1 MKSFLRVEAY
11 NNEDGDVSDL
21 SIKFVEVVRTNGEYT
36 LSFSLESDGD
46 GVIDK
51 YHFYDVKSK
60 VYGQSSAPWD
70 FEEFSDVDYEW
81 TEHESLEDFGFDS
94 NEIGEEICSMRS
106 EFIEKYLNE
115 ELNKDLYNF
124 KVPFNKKDTMNI
136 DEDGNLIFEE
146 GDKNILPPNR

>member
-11 NNEDGDVSDL
+11 NHEGDSDL
-21 SIKFVEVVRTNGEYT
+21 SIKFVELVRTNGEYT
-36 LSFSLESDGD
+36 LSFYLDSDGD
-46 GVIDK
+46 GVIDS

-60 VYGQSSAPWD
+60 VYGKSPAPWD
-70 FEEFSDVDYEW
+70 FEEFSNVDYEW

-94 NEIGEEICSMRS
+94 DEIGEVLYSMRS

-124 KVPFNKKDTMNI
+124 KVPFNKKVTMNK